1 MTNSLTWRNI
11 NMTKKVVLAGA
22 CRTAIGKMGGALS
35 NTPAAELGSIVI
47 KEALNRAGV
56 KPEQVDEVLMGC
68 VIQAAQGQNV
78 ARQASIKAGLPIEVP
93 AVTLNVVCGS
103 GLNCVNQAAAMIM
116 AGQADIVVAGGMEN
130 MSMAPYAMTKARFGY
145 RMNNATIVDTM
156 VNDALTD
163 AFNHYHMMIT
173 AENIC
178 DRWNLTREE
187 LDEFSANSQQK
198 AEKAMAEHKFDDE
211 IVPVPVKVKKQ
222 IVEFKV
228 DEGPR
233 PGTTVETLAKLR
245 CCSGKEGGMVTAGNA
260 SGINDG
266 AAAIVVMSEEKAKEL
281 GVTPMAT
288 WVQGA
293 LAGVAPEIMGIGPV
307 AATRK
312 VMERTG
318 LTVDDMDLIEANEA
332 FAAQSVAV
340 ARELGFDMSKVNV
353 NGGAV
358 ALGHPVGASGCRILV
373 TLLHEMQKRDAKKGL
388 ATLCIGGGMGCA
400 TIVERD

>member
-1 MTNSLTWRNI
+1 
-11 NMTKKVVLAGA
+11 MTKKVVLAGA

-68 VIQAAQGQNV
+68 VIQAALGQNV

-293 LAGVAPEIMGIGPV
+293 LAGVEPEIMGIGPV

-340 ARELGFDMSKVNV
+340 AKELGFDMSKVNV

>member
-1 MTNSLTWRNI
+1 MAQ
-11 NMTKKVVLAGA
+11 KVVLAGA
-22 CRTAIGKMGGALS
+22 VRTAIGKMGGALS

-68 VIQAAQGQNV
+68 VIQAGLGQNV
-78 ARQASIKAGLPIEVP
+78 ARQASIKAGIPNEIP
-93 AVTLNVVCGS
+93 AVTINVVCGS
-103 GLNCVNQAAAMIM
+103 GLNCVNMAADLIK
-116 AGQADIVVAGGMEN
+116 AGEADIVVAGGMEN
-130 MSMAPYAMTKARFGY
+130 MSMAPYALPNARFGY
-145 RMNNATIVDTM
+145 RMNNGTLVDTM

-178 DRWNLTREE
+178 DRWGLTRQE

-198 AEKAMAEHKFDDE
+198 CEKAMAEGRFNDE
-211 IVPVPVKVKKQ
+211 IVPVPVKVKKEM
-222 IVEFKV
+222 VEFKV

-233 PGTTVETLAKLR
+233 AGTTVETLSKLK
-245 CCSGKEGGMVTAGNA
+245 CCSGKEGGLVTAGNA

-281 GVTPMAT
+281 GIKPMAT
-288 WVQGA
+288 WVGGA
-293 LAGVAPEIMGIGPV
+293 LAGVEPEVMGIGPV

-312 VMERTG
+312 VLGKTG
-318 LTVDDMDLIEANEA
+318 LDLKDIDLIEANEA

-340 ARELGFDMSKVNV
+340 AKDLGFDMSKVNV
-353 NGGAV
+353 NGGAI

-373 TLLHEMQKRDAKKGL
+373 TLLHEMAKRDDAKKGL

-400 TIVERD
+400 TIVEKYE

>member
-1 MTNSLTWRNI
+1 MTNRLTWRNI
-11 NMTKKVVLAGA
+11 NMTNKVVLAGA
-22 CRTAIGKMGGALS
+22 CRSAIGKMGGALS

-293 LAGVAPEIMGIGPV
+293 LAGVEPEIMGIGPV

-312 VMERTG
+312 VMEKTG

>member
-35 NTPAAELGSIVI
+35 NTPAVDLGSIVI

-178 DRWNLTREE
+178 DRWHLTREE

-293 LAGVAPEIMGIGPV
+293 LAGVEPEIMGIGPV

-318 LTVDDMDLIEANEA
+318 LTVEDMDLIEANEA

-340 ARELGFDMSKVNV
+340 AKELGFDMSKVNV

>member
-1 MTNSLTWRNI
+1 MA
-11 NMTKKVVLAGA
+11 KKVVIASA

-35 NTPAAELGSIVI
+35 NTPAADLGAIVI

-56 KPEQVDEVLMGC
+56 APEMVDEVKMGC

-93 AVTLNVVCGS
+93 AITINVVCGS
-103 GLNCVNQAAAMIM
+103 GLKCVNDAATMIK
-116 AGQADIVVAGGMEN
+116 AGEADIVVAGGMEN
-130 MSMAPYAMTKARFGY
+130 MSMAPYAVMQGRYGY
-145 RMNNATIVDTM
+145 RMNDGKLVDTM
-156 VNDALTD
+156 VHDALWD
-163 AFNHYHMMIT
+163 AFNDYHMGIT

-178 DRWNLTREE
+178 EKWGLTREE
-187 LDEFSANSQQK
+187 LDKFAAASQQK
-198 AEKAMAEHKFDDE
+198 AVAAQESGAFDKE
-211 IVPVPVKVKKQ
+211 IVPVEVKKKKET
-222 IVEFKV
+222 IVFAK

-233 PGTTVETLAKLR
+233 PGTTAESIAKLR
-245 CCSGKEGGMVTAGNA
+245 PAFKKDCIVTAANS

-281 GVTPMAT
+281 GVKPMAT
-288 WVQGA
+288 WVAGA

-307 AATRK
+307 AATKK
-312 VMERTG
+312 VMARTG
-318 LTVDDMDLIEANEA
+318 MKIEDFDVIEANEA

-340 ARELGFDMSKVNV
+340 QKELGFTDEQLNP
-353 NGGAV
+353 NGGAI

-373 TLLHEMQKRDAKKGL
+373 TLLHEMEAKDAKKGL

-400 TIVERD
+400 TVVERD